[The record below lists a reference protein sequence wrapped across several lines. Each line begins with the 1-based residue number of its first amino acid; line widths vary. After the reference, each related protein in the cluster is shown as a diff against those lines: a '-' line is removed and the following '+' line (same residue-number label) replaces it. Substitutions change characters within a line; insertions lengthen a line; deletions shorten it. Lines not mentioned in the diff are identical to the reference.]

1 MNTKQIHSPRF
12 TRSFE
17 SFEKTT
23 RNANLLDNL
32 KRAFSSAVRLYLTH
46 KGKELARLAEASL
59 LAIRRNVSNFFGSFE
74 IADSFLM
81 GGYW

>member
-1 MNTKQIHSPRF
+1 MGTNHVYTAAF
-12 TRSFE
+12 TRPLQ

-23 RNANLLDNL
+23 RNANLLDSL
-32 KRAFSSAVRLYLTH
+32 KQAFSSAVRLYFTH
-46 KGKELARLAEASL
+46 KGKQLAQLAEASL
-59 LAIRRNVSNFFGSFE
+59 LAIRRSVSNFFGSFE